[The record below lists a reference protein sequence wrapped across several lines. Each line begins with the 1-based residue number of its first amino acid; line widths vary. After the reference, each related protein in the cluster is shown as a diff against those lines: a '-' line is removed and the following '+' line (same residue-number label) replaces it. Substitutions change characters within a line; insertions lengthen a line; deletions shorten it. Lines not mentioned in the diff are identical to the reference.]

1 MSELQHLQYV
11 ILGIVKYIDTICR
24 KNDIPY
30 YLLGGSCI
38 GAIRHKGFIPW
49 DDDMDI
55 IMTRE
60 NYNRFIEACRGQID
74 AEKYFLQEGLVDW
87 PLNFSKLRLKG
98 TRLHEPEDD
107 YAADGMHGIYVDIFF
122 IDNVPDSNLLAK
134 IQYLFA
140 KYYLCYQLAS
150 RGYKNTGIKKKLLLL
165 LSTPMHI
172 GWIRRFVIR
181 QATKY
186 NKDQT
191 TSRYGFF
198 YGRTRF
204 KTAITPK
211 SIYGTPKYVQFE
223 DTELPVPEHYHE
235 YLTQMFGDYMQLPP
249 VEQQKGLHLISVD
262 FGKY

>member
-1 MSELQHLQYV
+1 MIDLEHLHRV
-11 ILGIVKYIDTICR
+11 ILEIIKDIDKLCQAYEIQ
-24 KNDIPY
+24 Y

-49 DDDMDI
+49 DDDLDI
-55 IMTRE
+55 IMTPE
-60 NYNRFIEACRGQID
+60 NYSRFVEICKTRLD
-74 AEKYFLQEGLVDW
+74 MNKYVFQEGLVDW

-98 TRLHEPEDD
+98 TVLHEMEDD
-107 YAADGMHGIYVDIFF
+107 YADKNMHGIYVDIFCL
-122 IDNVPDSNLLAK
+122 DNVADNDFLAK
-134 IQYLFA
+134 IQYVFA

-150 RGYKNTGIKKKLLLL
+150 RGYKNTTFKKKILMV
-165 LSTPMHI
+165 LSSPLRI
-172 GWIRRFVIR
+172 GFVRRFVVK

-186 NKDQT
+186 EKVQ

-211 SIYGTPKYVQFE
+211 YIYGTPKYVQFE
-223 DTELPVPEHYHE
+223 DTWLPVPEHYHE

-249 VEQQKGLHLISVD
+249 AEQQKGLHLISVD
-262 FGKY
+262 FGEY